1 MKLQHI
7 WKATYA
13 LATAL
18 LLAQSAGA
26 LVSRDAQQQ
35 LADRVPADGMTCEE
49 LVDLYSTLTAGQF
62 TPPACVP
69 GEEMFDD
76 VPASHP
82 FCPWIEYLARGEIT
96 QGCGND
102 NYCPTGVVN
111 RAQLATLLV
120 KAREATVSWPGPVVF
135 DPRTDVVETFLEIGG
150 PGMSPGNTQIE
161 HAELIDPE
169 LLSSV
174 GRAVT
179 RWQVVEDLGGGDAVI
194 VLDCTIELADG
205 KLVFSGATEFNQFPA
220 GAEFSVTGGTGA
232 YVGAEGTATVTPSE
246 IGDFSGFVIAFELTP

>member
-18 LLAQSAGA
+18 LLAQSAAA
-26 LVSRDAQQQ
+26 LASRDAQQQ
-35 LADRVPADGMTCEE
+35 PSDRAPADGMTREE
-49 LVDLYSTLTAGQF
+49 LVGLYGTLAGGQF
-62 TPPACVP
+62 TPPPCEP
-69 GEEMFDD
+69 GAEMFDD

-82 FCPWIEYLARGEIT
+82 FCRWIEELARGGIT
-96 QGCGND
+96 EGCGNG
-102 NYCPTGVVN
+102 NYCPTGAVN

-120 KAREATVSWPGPVVF
+120 KAREAKIPRPGPVVF
-135 DPRTDVVETFLEIGG
+135 DGRTQVVETFLELGG

-174 GRAVT
+174 GRVVT

-194 VLDCTIELADG
+194 ILDCTIELADG
-205 KLVFSGATEFNQFPA
+205 NLTFYGATEFNRFPA
-220 GAEFSVTGGTGA
+220 GAEFPVTGGTGA
-232 YVGAEGTATVTPSE
+232 YVGAAGTATVTPAE
-246 IGDFSGFVIAFELTP
+246 IGELSGFVIAFELTR